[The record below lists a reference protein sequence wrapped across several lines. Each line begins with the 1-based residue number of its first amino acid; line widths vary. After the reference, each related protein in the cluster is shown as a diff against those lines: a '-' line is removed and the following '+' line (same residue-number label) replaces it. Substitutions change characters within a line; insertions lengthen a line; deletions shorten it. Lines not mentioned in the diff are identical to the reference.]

1 MTVTYYTFP
10 LSVGGAG
17 GNGVSVPRY
26 AVRYLFTPEVDA
38 DNDLVLSGSELKD
51 GVPCLEI
58 VRNVLNTDRG
68 SMIGAPLF
76 GVRYSIVRKAAR
88 NAAEAWIAEVKSA
101 LRYLVDGKH
110 IADLEVNADPI
121 RNGRLVYEV
130 IFRDTVS
137 SHVAG
142 VGGAVVV

>member
-1 MTVTYYTFP
+1 MSVTYYVFP
-10 LSVGGAG
+10 LSVAGAG
-17 GNGVSVPRY
+17 GNGISVPTY
-26 AVRYLFTPEVDA
+26 AIRYLFTPELDT
-38 DNDLVLSGSELKD
+38 DNDLVIVGSTLKA

-58 VRNVLNTDRG
+58 VRNVLNTDYG
-68 SMIGAPLF
+68 SMTGSPTF
-76 GVRYSIVRKAAR
+76 GVRYSVIRKAAR
-88 NAAEAWIAEVKSA
+88 NAAELWVGEVKRA

-110 IADLEVNADPI
+110 IEALQVNADPI

-137 SHVAG
+137 SFVAG